1 MGFDGV
7 FERFPWDTLFCAAH
21 AETKEQRV
29 IKLSDFQDDCTI
41 AVLCSKPSTIR
52 GRGRRGGGKERK
64 SVAKSEPMVA
74 LRPVTLR
81 SYLHVHS
88 SGMR

>member
-52 GRGRRGGGKERK
+52 GRGRRGGGKEKIGGQVR
-64 SVAKSEPMVA
+64 ANG
-74 LRPVTLR
+74 
-81 SYLHVHS
+81 S
-88 SGMR
+88 SSASHTAIILARA